1 MKKLTPYILLVPQII
16 IGMIFLIGIF
26 IGITWSFGVIPIFG
40 LKRFTIKYYIEIF
53 ERKETISSILYSL
66 KISTLSSILAIIIGI
81 FICYLMIESNNVKGI
96 NIIITKIPILV
107 PHTIISLILIN
118 IISNN
123 GLLARLCYALG
134 FIKDQNEF
142 PLLIY
147 DKYAIGIILAYLW
160 KEIPF
165 VIYFVISLMSNISKS
180 LGEASINLGANKFL
194 TFFKIT
200 LPLCFNTI
208 MSSFLIIFTYSLGAY
223 ELPLLMGATIPK
235 ALPIMA
241 YQEFQK
247 PDLRMRTYAMAY
259 NGILI
264 LISLLSSLI
273 YFILIN
279 KKIRGV
285 KNEK

>member
-66 KISTLSSILAIIIGI
+66 KISILSSILAIIIGI

-123 GLLARLCYALG
+123 GLLARLCYGFG

-147 DKYAIGIILAYLW
+147 DKYAISIILAYLW